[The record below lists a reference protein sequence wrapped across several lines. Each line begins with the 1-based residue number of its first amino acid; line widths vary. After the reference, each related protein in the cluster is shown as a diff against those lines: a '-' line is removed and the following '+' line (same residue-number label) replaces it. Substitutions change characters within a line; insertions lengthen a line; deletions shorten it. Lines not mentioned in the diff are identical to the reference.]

1 MTKEKALWIVN
12 RVFAWALVPV
22 MAVNF
27 LSGYASVHPR
37 LFGWLIAKPRAFR
50 LHLAVQPLAFALV
63 LYHVVFHVR
72 RALMRRG
79 AGGPL
84 LDAAAVLCWAAG
96 SGLAFWLGRLG

>member
-1 MTKEKALWIVN
+1 MMKEKSLWILN

-37 LFGWLIAKPRAFR
+37 LFGWLIAKSRAFR

-72 RALMRRG
+72 RTLMRRG

-96 SGLAFWLGRLG
+96 SGFAFWLGRLG